1 MYSTI
6 LYSTIMYSVQH
17 YHALYD
23 TTTSHV
29 LQAWI
34 TEALD
39 DPKTKIVLVDSEL
52 AHQALALNSPTSPR
66 DDMAALR

>member
-1 MYSTI
+1 M
-6 LYSTIMYSVQH
+6 
-17 YHALYD
+17 
-23 TTTSHV
+23 
-29 LQAWI
+29 QAWI

-52 AHQALALNSPTSPR
+52 AHQALALNSPTPPR